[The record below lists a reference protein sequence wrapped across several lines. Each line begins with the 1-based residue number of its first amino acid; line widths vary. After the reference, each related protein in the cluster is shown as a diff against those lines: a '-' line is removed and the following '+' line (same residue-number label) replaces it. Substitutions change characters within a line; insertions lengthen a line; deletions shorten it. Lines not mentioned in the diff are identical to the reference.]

1 MTQNQTK
8 YTNSKDTQQ
17 RNKCVALLRSTKKH
31 YYDNLDEKDVTDN
44 KLLWKNVKPYLSD
57 RSMKSDQVHFSENEE
72 LKKSQSEAAEVLNNF
87 FSNILKNL
95 KIPNYENLN
104 SKY

>member
-1 MTQNQTK
+1 
-8 YTNSKDTQQ
+8 
-17 RNKCVALLRSTKKH
+17 
-31 YYDNLDEKDVTDN
+31 
-44 KLLWKNVKPYLSD
+44 
-57 RSMKSDQVHFSENEE
+57 MKSDQVHFSENEE

-104 SKY
+104 SKYWKC

>member
-1 MTQNQTK
+1 M
-8 YTNSKDTQQ
+8 
-17 RNKCVALLRSTKKH
+17 
-31 YYDNLDEKDVTDN
+31 TDN

-72 LKKSQSEAAEVLNNF
+72 LEKSQSEAAEVLNNF